1 MLDEPEVQLINI
13 SLSRATGSC
22 CRVLAAYVGARHY
35 WIEFC
40 GGGGGISKYSGC
52 VTLKFSSS
60 PHEPLKCSYD
70 SPHPPL
76 LAVYFLKF
84 PPLYFVSN
92 DWPPPFPTGNNVTSP
107 PIKKEKM
114 PEVIILLST
123 FSAYVNERKRFFITC
138 GHQLSMRF
146 VWVGDGF
153 LIANACTMFLDD
165 TGKFH
170 LQVFNIIANN
180 FLLC

>member
-1 MLDEPEVQLINI
+1 MCLMN
-13 SLSRATGSC
+13 RK
-22 CRVLAAYVGARHY
+22 
-35 WIEFC
+35 FNC

-107 PIKKEKM
+107 PYKKRKYAWGNNSLIY
-114 PEVIILLST
+114 VLSLCKWKKKS
-123 FSAYVNERKRFFITC
+123 FYYMRSSK
-138 GHQLSMRF
+138 SMRF
-146 VWVGDGF
+146 VWVGDVF

-170 LQVFNIIANN
+170 LQVFNITANN
-180 FLLC
+180 FLLYNKK

>member
-1 MLDEPEVQLINI
+1 
-13 SLSRATGSC
+13 
-22 CRVLAAYVGARHY
+22 
-35 WIEFC
+35 
-40 GGGGGISKYSGC
+40 
-52 VTLKFSSS
+52 
-60 PHEPLKCSYD
+60 
-70 SPHPPL
+70 
-76 LAVYFLKF
+76 
-84 PPLYFVSN
+84 
-92 DWPPPFPTGNNVTSP
+92 
-107 PIKKEKM
+107 M

-123 FSAYVNERKRFFITC
+123 FSAYVNERKRVFITC

-146 VWVGDGF
+146 VWVGDVF